1 MSPQLPGKKGSGPS
15 GWTIQ
20 AKLQMYLWLG
30 VSKHKKEVLK
40 GLPLGYEDTVSLRR
54 SCRIVGTPPETVKYE
69 GMCCVGKTS
78 ASASVS
84 LVVSFSNVYKIT
96 W

>member
-69 GMCCVGKTS
+69 GMRIAEELK
-78 ASASVS
+78 
-84 LVVSFSNVYKIT
+84 VYAY
-96 W
+96 

>member
-69 GMCCVGKTS
+69 GMRIAKE
-78 ASASVS
+78 
-84 LVVSFSNVYKIT
+84 LKVYVY
-96 W
+96 